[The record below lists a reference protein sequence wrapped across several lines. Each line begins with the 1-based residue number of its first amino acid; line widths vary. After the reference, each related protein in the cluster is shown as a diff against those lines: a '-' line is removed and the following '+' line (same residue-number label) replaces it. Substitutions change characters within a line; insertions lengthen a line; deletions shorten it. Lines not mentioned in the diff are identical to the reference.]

1 MKSYHRQHRN
11 KPMSEINVVP
21 YIDVMLVLL
30 VIFMVTSPMLSL
42 TEGVE
47 VHLPQAAGNEV
58 PPSEVGPLIVT
69 VWQDGR
75 LALTYDE
82 QIQEPVTRELVG
94 ARLRAV
100 LLAQERP
107 VLVKGDSSASYG
119 SVVEIMAL
127 LQALG
132 VAKIGFITEPPETNL

>member
-1 MKSYHRQHRN
+1 MKSYYRIHRN

-30 VIFMVTSPMLSL
+30 VIFMVTSPMMSL

-47 VHLPQAAGNEV
+47 VHLPQAEGAEV
-58 PPSEVGPLIVT
+58 TSSEIMPLIVT
-69 VWQDGR
+69 VWQDGQV
-75 LALTYDE
+75 ALTYEDH
-82 QIQEPVTRELVG
+82 IQEPVTRELMA
-94 ARLRAV
+94 ARIRA
-100 LLAQERP
+100 LLLTQERP
-107 VLVKGDSSASYG
+107 ILVKGDSAASYG

-132 VAKIGFITEPPETNL
+132 VAKIGFITEPPEQN